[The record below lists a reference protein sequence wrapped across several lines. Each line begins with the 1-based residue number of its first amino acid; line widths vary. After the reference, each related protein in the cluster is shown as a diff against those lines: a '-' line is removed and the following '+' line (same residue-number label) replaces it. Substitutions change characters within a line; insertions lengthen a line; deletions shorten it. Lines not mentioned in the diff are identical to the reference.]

1 MELNDHA
8 GRFAAA
14 LGQALAPLDIDG
26 PTPVVL
32 AVPAAEIDAIRAGE
46 PRFDAAMARSAAQG
60 RAGVLVIPVE
70 LDFGVTP

>member
-1 MELNDHA
+1 VELNDYA

-32 AVPAAEIDAIRAGE
+32 AVPAAEVAAMVAGE
-46 PRFDAAMARSAAQG
+46 PRFDAAMALSAQRG
-60 RAGVLVIPVE
+60 RAGVLVIPTE
-70 LDFGVTP
+70 LDFGATP